1 MKNSMLNKYIKI
13 SSKINDAIE
22 RNKPIVAL
30 ESTLISHGLPY
41 PENIKVA
48 SESIR
53 AIEESGSIAATIGI
67 IDGKIKIGLDNKD
80 INILAKSINV
90 QKVSLHNIALSLF
103 NKQNAA
109 TTVATTINIASKI
122 GIYFFATGGIGGV
135 HLGAEKNNDVSA
147 DLTELS
153 RNRMFVVTSG
163 AKSIL
168 DLEKTFEMLETYG
181 IPRIS
186 YNLDYMPGFWY
197 EETEFKVD
205 QNFKSIDDISNYL
218 KIIDDLNHKS
228 SVLIFNKVPNNKGLE
243 KNQIEEW
250 ISQSVNKAN
259 SEYIKGKELTPFL
272 ISQMNELSKNKTLEA
287 NTALIINNALLAGK
301 IAARFNLI

>member
-1 MKNSMLNKYIKI
+1 MLNKYIKI
-13 SSKINDAIE
+13 NPKVEDAIK
-22 RNKPIVAL
+22 NKKPIVAL

-48 SESIR
+48 NESIK
-53 AIEESGSIAATIGI
+53 AVEESGSIAATIGI
-67 IDGKIKIGLDNKD
+67 INGEIKIGLDNND
-80 INILAKSINV
+80 IDILATSTNV
-90 QKVSLHNIALSLF
+90 QKVSLHNIALSFL

-122 GIYFFATGGIGGV
+122 GISFFATGGIGGV
-135 HLGAEKNNDVSA
+135 HLGVEKNNDVSA

-153 RNRMFVVTSG
+153 RTRMFVVSSG

-186 YNLDYMPGFWY
+186 FNSDFMPGFWY

-205 QNFKSIDDISNYL
+205 KNFKNIDDISNYL
-218 KIIDDLNHKS
+218 KIIENLKHKS
-228 SVLIFNKVPNNKGLE
+228 SVLIFNKVPDSKGLE
-243 KNQIEEW
+243 KIQIEKW
-250 ISQSVNKAN
+250 INQSVDKAN
-259 SEYIKGKELTPFL
+259 SKNITGKELTPFL
-272 ISQMNELSKNKTLEA
+272 ISEMNQLSNNKTLEA
-287 NTALIINNALLAGK
+287 NIALIINNALLAGK
-301 IAARFNLI
+301 ISKEFYS